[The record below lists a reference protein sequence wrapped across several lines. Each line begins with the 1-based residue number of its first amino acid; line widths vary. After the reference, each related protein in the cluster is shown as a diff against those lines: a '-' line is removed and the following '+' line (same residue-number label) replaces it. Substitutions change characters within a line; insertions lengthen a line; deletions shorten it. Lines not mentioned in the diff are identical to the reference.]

1 MIVPLTFPIIN
12 LGGTL
17 SKGTAKEANKGRVI
31 TGLTISERIVMTEA
45 VLFGASIEEYDGFL
59 VIARFYYPS
68 RSKPL
73 VELFYDFDDAVAS
86 LEKKGYVIDGYNPSV
101 NTWSFIKHAK
111 KRDTRSAKALRALM
125 ERKGVRNG
133 KKQA

>member
-1 MIVPLTFPIIN
+1 
-12 LGGTL
+12 
-17 SKGTAKEANKGRVI
+17 
-31 TGLTISERIVMTEA
+31 MTEA

-86 LEKKGYVIDGYNPSV
+86 LEKKGYVIDDYNPSV
-101 NTWSFIKHAK
+101 KTWSFIKHAK